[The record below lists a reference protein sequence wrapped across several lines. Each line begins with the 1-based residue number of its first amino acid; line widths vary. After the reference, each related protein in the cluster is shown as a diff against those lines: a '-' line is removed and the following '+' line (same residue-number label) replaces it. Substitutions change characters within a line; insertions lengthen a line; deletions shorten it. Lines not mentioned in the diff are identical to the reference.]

1 MARSQGELVEIGGHR
16 MRLTHPDK
24 VLYPETGT
32 TKADV
37 IGYYV
42 QIAPF
47 MLPHVAGRPA
57 TRKRWVDGVD
67 GSAGVPGRGRQQGTV
82 FFEKN
87 LPDSAPSWIRRTS
100 IQHRSGRNTYPVI
113 DSVAAL
119 AWMGQQAALE
129 LHVPQWRV
137 GAHGKQL
144 DPDRFVL
151 DLDPGPGAGLPEC
164 VEVAHRARELLG
176 ELGLEAF
183 PVTSGSK
190 GLHLYAGLEPST
202 GSGNGTRHDA
212 DYVNA
217 FAKQF
222 AQALESELPDLVVSS
237 QKKSLRGGKVLA
249 DWSQNNRNKT
259 TIAPYSLRGR
269 AQPTVAVPRTWD
281 ELDDPDLRHLTLD
294 EVLERMAERD
304 DPLAPLGVE
313 VAGEE
318 SDDVPDKLTIYRSKR
333 DASKTPEP
341 VPDAGGGAG
350 PRAAEGTAFVIQEHH
365 ATRLHHDFRLER
377 DGVLVSWAVPK
388 GVPPTT
394 RKNHLAVP
402 TEDHPMEYA
411 SFEGEIPRGEYGGG
425 TVTIWDAG
433 TYETE
438 KWRDDEVI
446 VVLHGRGD
454 GGLRD
459 IDEGRPVKVALI
471 RTGDNWLMHR
481 MELDGTK
488 KKTPTRPRS
497 APGRPTPVETPERPE
512 LDRIEPMLA
521 KAGAPTDVD
530 DEDDWA
536 FEMKWDGVRVVAYVD
551 GPAVELRG
559 RSGRDMTA
567 TYPEVVEA
575 LAGLELPGAVVD
587 GEVVA
592 IDDDGAPSFSRLQ
605 ERMLL
610 TKPRDVAAAR
620 SRVEVTFLA
629 FDVLR
634 LDGHGLANTPYEDR
648 RALLQ
653 ELDLDVDHVSTP
665 EAFTGSLAEAMDASL
680 DLRLEGVVAKRRSSR
695 YLSGRRSSSWVK
707 LKHQRMQEV
716 VVVGWRPGKGERAGG
731 IGSLLVAVHDDGE
744 LVYVG
749 RVGSGLRDA
758 DLRRL
763 ESLLRPLERRT
774 APVEVER
781 DVAREAHWVTPRV
794 VGEVSYGE
802 MTGSGHLRHPVWRG
816 LRADREPAD
825 AVRETDS

>member
-47 MLPHVAGRPA
+47 MLPHLAGRAA

-67 GSAGVPGRGRQQGTV
+67 GPL

-100 IQHRSGRNTYPVI
+100 IQHKSGRNTYPVI
-113 DSVAAL
+113 DSVAVL

-190 GLHLYAGLEPST
+190 GLHLYAGLGPST
-202 GSGNGTRHDA
+202 GSGTHYDA

-269 AQPTVAVPRTWD
+269 AEPTVAVPRTWD

-294 EVLERMAERD
+294 EVLERMADRD

-318 SDDVPDKLTIYRSKR
+318 SDDVPDRLTIYRSKR

-341 VPDAGGGAG
+341 VPDAS
-350 PRAAEGTAFVIQEHH
+350 PRAREDSEPTFVIQEHH

-411 SFEGEIPRGEYGGG
+411 SFEGEIPKGEYGGG

-446 VVLHGRGD
+446 VVLHGRDD
-454 GGLRD
+454 GGLQD

-481 MELDGTK
+481 MELDGGPK
-488 KKTPTRPRS
+488 KSAGRRAPAAPSRP
-497 APGRPTPVETPERPE
+497 APAEAPERPD

-521 KAGAPTDVD
+521 KAGSVTDVD

-610 TKPRDVAAAR
+610 TKPRDVSAAR
-620 SRVEVTFLA
+620 RRVEVTFLA

-648 RALLQ
+648 RALLK
-653 ELDLDVDHVSTP
+653 ELDLDADHISTP
-665 EAFTGSLAEAMDASL
+665 EAFEGSLAEAMSSSL
-680 DLRLEGVVAKRRSSR
+680 ELRLEGVVAKRRSSR
-695 YLSGRRSSSWVK
+695 YLPGKRSSSWLK

-716 VVVGWRPGKGERAGG
+716 VVVGWRPGKGERSGG
-731 IGSLLVAVHDDGE
+731 IGSLLVAVHDEGE

-758 DLRRL
+758 DLQRL
-763 ESLLRPLERRT
+763 EGLLRPLERKT

-816 LRADREPAD
+816 LRPDKEPSD
-825 AVRETDS
+825 AVRDAGA